1 MVLNILLLILSL
13 VLLYFGADFLVKGS
27 SSMAVRFGIPPL
39 IVGLT
44 IVSLGTSSP
53 ELLVSVKSALMG
65 QPELAAGNVIG
76 SNIFN
81 IGAILGICAM
91 IAPLTIKRSLIKQD
105 IPFFLLAALAVSVLF
120 YDGEINRWEALV
132 FCAGAIVYTV
142 LLIRNTR
149 KTRQKQSDQ
158 AAVAEADSDS
168 EIVVTR
174 KWYVDLLFI
183 VIGLVLLVFGSNLL
197 VDKATLIA
205 RFFNVS
211 EAVIGLTIVAA
222 GTGMPELA
230 TSVVATLK
238 GNKDI
243 AIGNVIGSNIYN
255 IFLVLGITSII
266 KPIDTN
272 GIDYIDTLTMLLLS
286 FLLVPLMKTGYVLKR
301 WEGFL
306 LFSIYIVYL
315 LYLLKVIG

>member
-1 MVLNILLLILSL
+1 MILNVLLLIFSL

-53 ELLVSVKSALMG
+53 ELLVSIKSALMG

-81 IGAILGICAM
+81 IGAILGICA
-91 IAPLTIKRSLIKQD
+91 IITPLTIKRSLIKQD
-105 IPFFLLAALAVSVLF
+105 IPFFLLAAVAVCILF
-120 YDGEINRWEALV
+120 YDGKINRWEALV
-132 FCAGAIVYTV
+132 FCIGAIVYTV
-142 LLIRNTR
+142 LLIQNTR
-149 KTRQKQSDQ
+149 KAKKQQ
-158 AAVAEADSDS
+158 NTMLQETKQ
-168 EIVVTR
+168 EIVVVR
-174 KWYVDLLFI
+174 KWYVDLLY
-183 VIGLVLLVFGSNLL
+183 VVVGLVLLIFGSNLL

-205 RFFNVS
+205 RFFDVS

-230 TSVVATLK
+230 TSVVATFK

-255 IFLVLGITSII
+255 IFLVLGVTSMI
-266 KPIDTN
+266 KPISTN

-286 FLLVPLMKTGYVLKR
+286 ILLVPLMKTGYILKR

-306 LFSIYIVYL
+306 LFSVYVVYL

>member
-1 MVLNILLLILSL
+1 MIINILLLILSL
-13 VLLYFGADFLVKGS
+13 ILLYFGADFLVKGS

-53 ELLVSVKSALMG
+53 ELLVSIKSALMG

-81 IGAILGICAM
+81 IGAILGICSM

-105 IPFFLLAALAVSVLF
+105 IPFFLLAAVAVCVLF
-120 YDGEINRWEALV
+120 YNGKINRWEASF
-132 FCAGAIVYTV
+132 FCAGAIFYTV
-142 LLIRNTR
+142 LLIRNSR
-149 KTRQKQSDQ
+149 KAKQQ
-158 AAVAEADSDS
+158 LVASPKEDDS
-168 EIVVTR
+168 EIKVNK
-174 KWYVDLLFI
+174 KWYVDLAFI
-183 VIGLVLLVFGSNLL
+183 LIGLVLLIFGSNLL

-205 RFFNVS
+205 RSFNVS
-211 EAVIGLTIVAA
+211 EAIIGLTIVAA

-230 TSVVATLK
+230 TSVVATIK

-255 IFLVLGITSII
+255 IFLVLGLTSMI
-266 KPIDTN
+266 KPINTN
-272 GIDYIDTLTMLLLS
+272 GIDYVDTFTMLLLS
-286 FLLVPLMKTGYVLKR
+286 VLLVPLMKSGYVLKR
-301 WEGFL
+301 WEGLL
-306 LFSIYIVYL
+306 LFSVYVVYL

>member
-1 MVLNILLLILSL
+1 MILNILLLVLSL
-13 VLLYFGADFLVKGS
+13 VLLYLGADFLVKGS

-53 ELLVSVKSALMG
+53 ELLVSIKSALMG

-105 IPFFLLAALAVSVLF
+105 IPFFLFAALAVCVLF

-132 FCAGAIVYTV
+132 FCAGAIFYTV

-149 KTRQKQSDQ
+149 KSRKSQSDK
-158 AAVAEADSDS
+158 VEKTES

-174 KWYVDLLFI
+174 KWYLDLLFI

-211 EAVIGLTIVAA
+211 EAIIGLTIVAA

-255 IFLVLGITSII
+255 IFLVLGVTSII
-266 KPIDTN
+266 KPIDTA
-272 GIDYIDTLTMLLLS
+272 GINYIDTFTMLLLS
-286 FLLVPLMKTGYVLKR
+286 FLLVPLLKTGYVLKR

-315 LYLLKVIG
+315 LYLLKIIG

>member
-1 MVLNILLLILSL
+1 MILNVLLLIFSL

-53 ELLVSVKSALMG
+53 ELLVSIKSALMG

-81 IGAILGICAM
+81 IGAILGICA
-91 IAPLTIKRSLIKQD
+91 IITPLTIKRSLIKQD
-105 IPFFLLAALAVSVLF
+105 IPFFLLAAVAVCVLF
-120 YDGEINRWEALV
+120 YDGKINRWEALV
-132 FCAGAIVYTV
+132 FCIGAIVYTV
-142 LLIRNTR
+142 LLIQNTR
-149 KTRQKQSDQ
+149 KAKKQQ
-158 AAVAEADSDS
+158 NTMLQETKQ
-168 EIVVTR
+168 EIVVVR
-174 KWYVDLLFI
+174 KWYVDLLY
-183 VIGLVLLVFGSNLL
+183 VVVGLVLLIFGSNLL

-205 RFFNVS
+205 RFFDVS

-230 TSVVATLK
+230 TSVVATFK

-255 IFLVLGITSII
+255 IFLVLGVTSMI
-266 KPIDTN
+266 KPISTN

-286 FLLVPLMKTGYVLKR
+286 ILLVPLMKTGYILKR

-306 LFSIYIVYL
+306 LFSVYVVYL